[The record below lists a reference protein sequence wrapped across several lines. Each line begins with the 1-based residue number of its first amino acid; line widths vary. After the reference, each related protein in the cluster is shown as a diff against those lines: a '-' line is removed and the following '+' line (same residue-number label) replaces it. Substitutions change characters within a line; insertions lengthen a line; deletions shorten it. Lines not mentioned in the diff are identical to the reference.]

1 MAEETAQKYQD
12 GGPANS
18 PIRVKKYR
26 ELKDKYVGAPGS
38 PEREQFEFELSI
50 ELIPLKIKEYRKQ
63 NGLTQTE
70 LGALLGVQKTQISKL
85 ETNAVNVTLDTLLKV
100 FNALHTRLKIS
111 FEPEASL

>member
-1 MAEETAQKYQD
+1 MVEETAHKHQD
-12 GGPANS
+12 GGPANA
-18 PIRVKKYR
+18 PIRVRKYR
-26 ELKDKYVGAPGS
+26 ELKDKYVGSPGS
-38 PEREQFEFELSI
+38 PEREQFEFELSL

-63 NGLTQTE
+63 HGLTQTE

-111 FEPEASL
+111 FEPEAL

>member
-1 MAEETAQKYQD
+1 MEENTAQHS
-12 GGPANS
+12 GSSGPTKS
-18 PIRVKKYR
+18 PIRIRKYR

-38 PEREQFEFELSI
+38 AEREQFEFELNL

-63 NGLTQTE
+63 QGLTQTE

-100 FNALHTRLKIS
+100 FRALHTKLKIS
-111 FEPEASL
+111 FESEASL